1 MELGMVR
8 KFFVRA
14 WYLFC
19 CAVVTVL
26 GGCIVLFFALCYG
39 LQGFARYF
47 CDSLHEGIAAFIDS
61 FEFASGIS
69 QRCD

>member
-1 MELGMVR
+1 MVR

-14 WYLFC
+14 WYMFC
-19 CAVVTVL
+19 CALVTIF
-26 GGCIVLFFALCYG
+26 GACILLLLALCYG
-39 LQGFARYF
+39 VRGFGREF
-47 CDSLHEGIAAFIDS
+47 CDAISEGVAAFIEK

>member
-1 MELGMVR
+1 MVR

-14 WYLFC
+14 WYMFAC
-19 CAVVTVL
+19 VFVTVL
-26 GGCIVLFFALCYG
+26 DGCIILFFALCYG
-39 LQGFARYF
+39 FKGFASYF
-47 CDSLHEGIAAFIDS
+47 CDAINEGVAAFIEK

>member
-1 MELGMVR
+1 MVR

-14 WYLFC
+14 WYMFAC
-19 CAVVTVL
+19 VFVTIL
-26 GGCIVLFFALCYG
+26 GGCILLFFALCYG
-39 LQGFARYF
+39 VRGFGREF
-47 CDSLHEGIAAFIDS
+47 CDTISEGVAAFIEK